1 MQIIFKI
8 AAIVILLSGIIST
21 VTPES
26 PLDSGILFLIV
37 PMIILCIFS
46 GQKIKELISKNII
59 IIISALSFSIFIA
72 ISALIEG
79 RNPDFNMILAFSIR
93 TVLIFNLIMTGAAW
107 LGTPGFLWFLG
118 LIPSRA
124 IQAYFLLFYRGISVF
139 KRISPLVIHQIR
151 SRINIQSGEKYLVPR
166 YYIYNMMMKEIN
178 MLTYYQAALAS
189 RTNPIPVS
197 GSMSPEGWQGSLVLI
212 ILSIPVFFIK

>member
-8 AAIVILLSGIIST
+8 AAILILLSGIINT

-93 TVLIFNLIMTGAAW
+93 TVLIFNLIIMGAAW
-107 LGTPGFLWFLG
+107 LGTSGFIWFLG

-124 IQAYFLLFYRGISVF
+124 IQAYFLLFYRGISGF

-151 SRINIQSGEKYLVPR
+151 SRINIKSGEKYLVPR

-189 RTNPIPVS
+189 RTNPIPVF
-197 GSMSPEGWQGSLVLI
+197 GSTVPEGWQGSLVLI
-212 ILSIPVFFIK
+212 LLSIPVFFIK